1 MIDEKAT
8 AELVKNLNDEIQGLR
23 VELARERVQRRMA
36 EKARDSYKVEIYRQ
50 EADRTYTVG

>member
-8 AELVKNLNDEIQGLR
+8 AELVKDLNDEIQSLR

-50 EADRTYTVG
+50 EADRTYTVA